1 MHRFATRFCSPRHRG
16 QSLVELLVVM
26 TIVVGIFTLPHGG
39 HSSLFALFTDAV
51 GTGYGRFLSALAL
64 PL

>member
-1 MHRFATRFCSPRHRG
+1 MRRFATLRCSTRHRG

-26 TIVVGIFTLPHGG
+26 TIVIGIFTLPHGG
-39 HSSLFALFTDAV
+39 HSSLLTLFTDAV
-51 GTGYGRFLSALAL
+51 GTGYGRFLSALSL